1 MQLTPQFIRE
11 QLHQER
17 VVTRN
22 VEYVCDHIESWW
34 KNHDLCLSNHALKL
48 QLISLLSL
56 TLRGDD
62 RYYFDNVGKHGISA
76 VCFTGIFH
84 TDDYYLALITHEALC
99 ELFHLRDIKYPYEN
113 HKALFLKPGA
123 EKYRDWGNGYGEIT
137 PHSDDLYETQPTD
150 LLALTVCRDKTRTPT
165 QCFLA
170 KNVTDHLDNSELHQL
185 AQMTAVFR
193 SGKNV
198 RLSKNLERK
207 LIQYDPT
214 YGIQLH
220 LDFRIDTEVGER
232 MIATNPRDAGL
243 IKNIRQGIP
252 SWTPVYSA
260 ATTGTFF
267 ILANHKAL
275 HARPIIN
282 LNIGVAANQAQT
294 TKFRETPRLLFRSKG
309 PRHNLSLEQDYGNYL

>member
-22 VEYVCDHIESWW
+22 VEYVCEHIESWW

-123 EKYRDWGNGYGEIT
+123 ETRGVSRLTCPRPPPPPLRYPGYWHQSPGHGCAGGSTPKPSDARSPSPWGCPSYRT
-137 PHSDDLYETQPTD
+137 
-150 LLALTVCRDKTRTPT
+150 
-165 QCFLA
+165 
-170 KNVTDHLDNSELHQL
+170 
-185 AQMTAVFR
+185 
-193 SGKNV
+193 
-198 RLSKNLERK
+198 
-207 LIQYDPT
+207 
-214 YGIQLH
+214 
-220 LDFRIDTEVGER
+220 
-232 MIATNPRDAGL
+232 
-243 IKNIRQGIP
+243 
-252 SWTPVYSA
+252 
-260 ATTGTFF
+260 
-267 ILANHKAL
+267 
-275 HARPIIN
+275 
-282 LNIGVAANQAQT
+282 
-294 TKFRETPRLLFRSKG
+294 
-309 PRHNLSLEQDYGNYL
+309 